1 MKNPEKEVEKIDLRM
16 IVKKGFV
23 RSDKSLAAIAREANV
38 SPITISNF
46 MKGVSDMNSS
56 NLQKLLTVFKVN
68 VYLPKPMEKE

>member
-68 VYLPKPMEKE
+68 VYLPKPTEKE